1 VTRRLLAIGLVAG
14 FLSALLGVGGGI
26 VMVPLLML
34 WAGLEV
40 RPATATSLA
49 AIGITA
55 VAGVATY
62 WALGDVRPGYAAL
75 VGLPA
80 AVGAVGGTWLQ
91 ARLQARVVTY
101 LFAVLLVGIAIWL
114 FVS

>member
-1 VTRRLLAIGLVAG
+1 MV
-14 FLSALLGVGGGI
+14 
-26 VMVPLLML
+26 VPLLML
-34 WAGLEV
+34 WGGLDV
-40 RPATATSLA
+40 RRATSTSLV

-62 WALGDVRPGYAAL
+62 WALGDVRLGYAAL

-80 AVGAVGGTWLQ
+80 SVGAVAGTSLQ
-91 ARLQARVVTY
+91 ARLRAQLVTY
-101 LFAVLLVGIAIWL
+101 LFAALLVGVAVWL

>member
-1 VTRRLLAIGLVAG
+1 VV
-14 FLSALLGVGGGI
+14 
-26 VMVPLLML
+26 VPLLML

-40 RPATATSLA
+40 RTATSTSLA

-55 VAGVATY
+55 LAGVATY
-62 WALGDVRPGYAAL
+62 WALGDVRPAYAAL

-80 AVGAVGGTWLQ
+80 AAGAVAGTSLQ
-91 ARLQARVVTY
+91 ARLQARLVTY
-101 LFAVLLVGIAIWL
+101 LFAALLAGVAVWL

>member
-1 VTRRLLAIGLVAG
+1 VRLVAIGVVSG

-26 VMVPLLML
+26 VIVPLLML
-34 WAGLEV
+34 WVGFAV
-40 RPATATSLA
+40 RQAAATSLA
-49 AIGITA
+49 AIGVTA
-55 VAGVATY
+55 LAGVATY

-80 AVGAVGGTWLQ
+80 AAGAVAGSVLQ
-91 ARLQARVVTY
+91 ARLRANVVAY
-101 LFAVLLVGIAIWL
+101 LFSALVVGVAVWL

>member
-1 VTRRLLAIGLVAG
+1 LTYRLVAIGVVSG

-26 VMVPLLML
+26 VIVPLLLL
-34 WAGLEV
+34 WGGLDV
-40 RPATATSLA
+40 RRATSTSLA

-62 WALGDVRPGYAAL
+62 WALGEVRPGYAAL

-80 AVGAVGGTWLQ
+80 AVGAVAGTSLQ
-91 ARLQARVVTY
+91 ARLHARVVTY
-101 LFAVLLVGIAIWL
+101 LFAVLLVGVAVWL
-114 FVS
+114 LVS

>member
-1 VTRRLLAIGLVAG
+1 MIRRLVAIGLVSG

-26 VMVPLLML
+26 VIVPLLML

-40 RPATATSLA
+40 RPATATSLV

-55 VAGVATY
+55 LAGIVTY
-62 WALGDVRPGYAAL
+62 WVLGDVRPGYAAL

-80 AVGAVGGTWLQ
+80 AVGAVAGTSLQ

-101 LFAVLLVGIAIWL
+101 LFAVLLMGIAVWL

>member
-1 VTRRLLAIGLVAG
+1 MTRRLVAIGLVSG

-26 VMVPLLML
+26 VIVPLLML

-40 RPATATSLA
+40 RPATATSLV

-55 VAGVATY
+55 LAGIVTY

-80 AVGAVGGTWLQ
+80 AVGAVAGTSLQ

-101 LFAVLLVGIAIWL
+101 LFAVLLMGIAVWL

>member
-1 VTRRLLAIGLVAG
+1 VI
-14 FLSALLGVGGGI
+14 
-26 VMVPLLML
+26 VPLLLL
-34 WAGLEV
+34 WGGLEV
-40 RPATATSLA
+40 RAATATSLA

-55 VAGVATY
+55 IAGVATY

-80 AVGAVGGTWLQ
+80 AVGAVGGTALQ
-91 ARLQARVVTY
+91 ARLHADVVTY
-101 LFAVLLVGIAIWL
+101 LFAALLLGVAVWL

>member
-1 VTRRLLAIGLVAG
+1 VI
-14 FLSALLGVGGGI
+14 
-26 VMVPLLML
+26 VPLLLL
-34 WAGLEV
+34 WGGLEV
-40 RPATATSLA
+40 RAATATSLA

-80 AVGAVGGTWLQ
+80 AVGAVGGTALQ
-91 ARLQARVVTY
+91 SRLHADLITY
-101 LFAVLLVGIAIWL
+101 LFAALLLGVAVWL

>member
-1 VTRRLLAIGLVAG
+1 MIQRLVAIGLVSG

-26 VMVPLLML
+26 VIVPLLML

-40 RPATATSLA
+40 RPATATSLV

-55 VAGVATY
+55 LAGIVTY

-80 AVGAVGGTWLQ
+80 AVGAVAGTSLQ

-101 LFAVLLVGIAIWL
+101 LFAALLLGIAVWL

>member
-1 VTRRLLAIGLVAG
+1 MIRRLVAIGLVSG

-26 VMVPLLML
+26 VIVPLLML
-34 WAGLEV
+34 WAGLAV
-40 RPATATSLA
+40 RPATATSLV

-55 VAGVATY
+55 LAGIVTY

-80 AVGAVGGTWLQ
+80 AVGAVAGTSLQ

-101 LFAVLLVGIAIWL
+101 LFAVLLMGIAVWL

>member
-1 VTRRLLAIGLVAG
+1 V
-14 FLSALLGVGGGI
+14 SALFGVGGGI
-26 VMVPLLML
+26 VIVPLLLL
-34 WAGLEV
+34 WGGLEV
-40 RPATATSLA
+40 RAATATSLV

-55 VAGVATY
+55 LAGVATY

-80 AVGAVGGTWLQ
+80 AAVAVAGTTLQ
-91 ARLQARVVTY
+91 ARLHARVVTY
-101 LFAVLLVGIAIWL
+101 LFAAFLVGIAAWL

>member
-1 VTRRLLAIGLVAG
+1 LTRRLVAIGLVSG

-26 VMVPLLML
+26 VIVPLLML

-40 RPATATSLA
+40 RPATATSLV

-55 VAGVATY
+55 LAGIATY

-80 AVGAVGGTWLQ
+80 AVGAVAGTSLQ
-91 ARLQARVVTY
+91 ARLQARLVTY
-101 LFAVLLVGIAIWL
+101 LFAVLLMGIAVWL

>member
-1 VTRRLLAIGLVAG
+1 VVSG

-26 VMVPLLML
+26 VIVPLLIL

-40 RPATATSLA
+40 RQATSTSLV

-55 VAGVATY
+55 VAGVTTY

-80 AVGAVGGTWLQ
+80 AVGAVAGTSLQ
-91 ARLQARVVTY
+91 ARLHARVVTY
-101 LFAVLLVGIAIWL
+101 LFAALLAGVAVWLLV
-114 FVS
+114 S

>member
-1 VTRRLLAIGLVAG
+1 LTYRLVAIGIASG

-26 VMVPLLML
+26 IIVPLLLL
-34 WAGLEV
+34 WAGLDV
-40 RPATATSLA
+40 RQATSTSLV

-80 AVGAVGGTWLQ
+80 AVGAVAGTALQ
-91 ARLQARVVTY
+91 ARLRARVVTY
-101 LFAVLLVGIAIWL
+101 LFAVLMVGIAVWL
-114 FVS
+114 LVS

>member
-1 VTRRLLAIGLVAG
+1 MI
-14 FLSALLGVGGGI
+14 
-26 VMVPLLML
+26 VPLLML

-40 RPATATSLA
+40 RHATATSLA
-49 AIGITA
+49 AIGVTA

-75 VGLPA
+75 IGLPA
-80 AVGAVGGTWLQ
+80 ALGAVGGTALQ
-91 ARLQARVVTY
+91 ARLRAQVVTY
-101 LFAVLLVGIAIWL
+101 LFAVLLLGVAVWL

>member
-1 VTRRLLAIGLVAG
+1 VIRRLGAIGLVSG

-26 VMVPLLML
+26 VIVPLLML

-40 RPATATSLA
+40 RPATATSLV

-55 VAGVATY
+55 LSGVATY

-80 AVGAVGGTWLQ
+80 AVGAVAGTSLQ
-91 ARLQARVVTY
+91 ARLQARLVTY
-101 LFAVLLVGIAIWL
+101 LFAVLLMGIAVWL